1 MVILQTS
8 AETMTLVAALAGPLI
23 GAGAGSYFGLKGALN
38 GLKAFS
44 HRAEAI
50 METIRDT
57 NREAL
62 FELREHRKES
72 LQWVGDLKGQVASI
86 QP

>member
-1 MVILQTS
+1 MLQTT
-8 AETMTLVAALAGPLI
+8 AETFGLIAALAGPLI

-50 METIRDT
+50 MANIRDT
-57 NREAL
+57 NMEAL
-62 FELREHRKES
+62 FELKEHRRES
-72 LQWVGDLKGQVASI
+72 LQWALDLKAEVSK
-86 QP
+86 